1 MAKVRRS
8 NLSRKRKIR
17 FNKSLRKSKKSLKRS
32 KKSLRRSKKSLKRKR
47 MKGGGKAE
55 KITEQILDFLKKQNY
70 TSNNFDIKKLIQNI
84 NEEPGFLHLKK
95 KNNLVNP

>member
-1 MAKVRRS
+1 MTKVRRS

-47 MKGGGKAE
+47 MKRGGADFTKLGDDSKKKE
-55 KITEQILDFLKKQNY
+55 LIKTKLLSKELDIHNIFWS
-70 TSNNFDIKKLIQNI
+70 TSN
-84 NEEPGFLHLKK
+84 
-95 KNNLVNP
+95 